1 MNTALQTIREHR
13 HPPELP
19 RLSLLDRLALHGGLA
34 LIRWARRDQHTST
47 GITAHGAS
55 RALDAQIQ
63 RRELV
68 EASHRL
74 RLAG

>member
-1 MNTALQTIREHR
+1 
-13 HPPELP
+13 
-19 RLSLLDRLALHGGLA
+19 LSLLDRLALHGGLA

-55 RALDAQIQ
+55 RALDAQVR

-68 EASHRL
+68 EARHRL
-74 RLAG
+74 RLVG